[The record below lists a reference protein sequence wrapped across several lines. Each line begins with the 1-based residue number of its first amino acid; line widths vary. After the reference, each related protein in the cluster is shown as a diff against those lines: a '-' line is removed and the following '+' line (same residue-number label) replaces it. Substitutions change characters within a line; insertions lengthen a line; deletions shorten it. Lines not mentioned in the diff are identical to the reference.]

1 MPRKSLFRGN
11 NRSPAVRGQLL
22 LELHYLDIRHQSAI
36 KHGLLSCGT
45 PRKLQ
50 SQALCFVQIAV
61 RGDDRALAIRGQ
73 LLLELHYLEIRR
85 QSAVKHGLH
94 DVERGCVKRA
104 YLIRKLLDGPDGTL
118 NDQVVCPSESMA

>member
-1 MPRKSLFRGN
+1 MACCP
-11 NRSPAVRGQLL
+11 V
-22 LELHYLDIRHQSAI
+22 
-36 KHGLLSCGT
+36 GT

-50 SQALCFVQIAV
+50 SQALSFVQIAV

-85 QSAVKHGLH
+85 QSAIKHGLH

-104 YLIRKLLDGPDGTL
+104 YLIRKLLDGPDGPL
-118 NDQVVCPSESMA
+118 NDQVVYPSESMT